1 MYVNLSPCPV
11 PQAVLADPGLKDGF
25 SLAAKIIRTFHLPTE
40 DVLCHMAKAL
50 VLAERYTDMKDLLVL
65 VQSSEICPES
75 SNDKIIISAV
85 KVLSQHTKDV
95 SHPAKAF
102 VCTCSVTHCHSLHVH
117 DLIHSASRHCHLYS
131 MSGVNASM

>member
-1 MYVNLSPCPV
+1 MYVNLCRLVLV

-25 SLAAKIIRTFHLPTE
+25 SLAATIIRTFHLPTE

-95 SHPAKAF
+95 SHPAKPF
-102 VCTCSVTHCHSLHVH
+102 VCTCSVTQCHSLSCVPVVSLSITPCHVY
-117 DLIHSASRHCHLYS
+117 L
-131 MSGVNASM
+131 